1 MDGIAN
7 DIARHSL
14 GATQSKGQ
22 RIEYID
28 CMRGFTMIL
37 VVYHHVVYYFLSNG
51 AEEVTNF
58 DSIIMSFRMPLFFF
72 ISGLMA
78 CRLHVDSGWLREKC
92 RRRLLEQFM
101 PTVVVGVLYV
111 LFIHHD
117 LRNLLF
123 DSAREGYWFTI
134 TLFEVFVCYAVV
146 SYVLDRLKLNTLAKD
161 LFFVGIMFLMCLCFV
176 LSLTSRPFATSAF
189 SQIFGLYQFVKFL
202 PLFLLGVLAK
212 MYFPRFSAIAGN
224 NIVASLALLLF
235 VVLCVLRQVRPDMP
249 FVGATQSLQAILG
262 IVMVYK
268 VFYSY
273 RDFFSANTKVG
284 RCLSHVGKHTLPI
297 YLLHF
302 FFVSGLMGLKNT
314 NLPALISDSW
324 SFELFF
330 VFLCSLLIV
339 GATLL
344 VDKFLGAFPLLHSI
358 MLGWKTRKGST

>member
-1 MDGIAN
+1 MDKDIGGI
-7 DIARHSL
+7 
-14 GATQSKGQ
+14 GQ

-37 VVYHHVVYYFLSNG
+37 VVYHHVVYYLLSNG
-51 AEEVTNF
+51 AEEVTSF

-78 CRLHVDSGWLREKC
+78 CRLLVDSSWLREKC
-92 RRRLLEQFM
+92 RRRLLEQFL
-101 PTVVVGVLYV
+101 PTVVVGALYV

-134 TLFEVFVCYAVV
+134 TLFEVFVCYAVL
-146 SYVLDRLKLNTLAKD
+146 SYVLDRLKLSTSDKT

-176 LSLTSRPFATSAF
+176 LSLTSRPFATSSF
-189 SQIFGLYQFVKFL
+189 SQVFGLYQFVKFL
-202 PLFLLGVLAK
+202 PLFLLGVLAR
-212 MYFPRFSAIAGN
+212 MHFPRFLAVVGSD
-224 NIVASLALLLF
+224 IVASLALLLF
-235 VVLCVLRQVRPDMP
+235 IVLCVLRQVRSDMP
-249 FVGATQSLQAILG
+249 FVGAMQILQAILG

-273 RDFFSANTKVG
+273 RDFFHADRMVG
-284 RCLSHVGKHTLPI
+284 RCLSYVGRHTLPI

-302 FFVSGLMGLKNT
+302 FFVSGLMGLRST
-314 NLPALISDSW
+314 NLPSLISDNW
-324 SFELFF
+324 SFELVF
-330 VFLCSLLIV
+330 VLLCSLLIV

-344 VDKFLGAFPLLHSI
+344 VDKFLGVFPLLHSI
-358 MLGWKTRKGST
+358 MLGWKTRKGSK